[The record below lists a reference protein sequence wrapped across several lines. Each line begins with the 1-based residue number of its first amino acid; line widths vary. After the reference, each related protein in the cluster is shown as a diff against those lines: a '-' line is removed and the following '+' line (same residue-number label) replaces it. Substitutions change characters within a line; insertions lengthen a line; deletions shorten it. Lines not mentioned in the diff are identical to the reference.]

1 MREVGL
7 ADNANRPKIEFVA
20 SSGVRRPDRNRL
32 FTGQVEE
39 ASTKKN
45 THSTTP
51 NECGEEETVPGQLP
65 FYHSVRRSIIIRSRE
80 DARTKTNRSQ

>member
-32 FTGQVEE
+32 FTGQVED
-39 ASTKKN
+39 ASTKKHTLDYTQRMRRRGN
-45 THSTTP
+45 GPRTITI
-51 NECGEEETVPGQLP
+51 LP
-65 FYHSVRRSIIIRSRE
+65 F
-80 DARTKTNRSQ
+80 RTS